1 VLVQTVIDKFQREI
15 PGVILDRVNVVEH
28 FAQALVQEPVIRVFL
43 DLDEV
48 GHANHFVDAGKAHSG
63 GSTVL
68 YGLDLYHKMRP
79 LLFRSDLFLA
89 KALRRSNDF
98 LGTFVVFDKV

>member
-1 VLVQTVIDKFQREI
+1 MQTF
-15 PGVILDRVNVVEH
+15 L
-28 FAQALVQEPVIRVFL
+28 QEPVVRVFL
-43 DLDEV
+43 DLDQI
-48 GHANHFVDAGKAHSG
+48 GHANHFVDAGKAHAGRSA
-63 GSTVL
+63 VL

-98 LGTFVVFDKV
+98 LGTFVVFNKV

>member
-1 VLVQTVIDKFQREI
+1 MFSNLFYFLR
-15 PGVILDRVNVVEH
+15 LL
-28 FAQALVQEPVIRVFL
+28 FAASPALVIGELAWGVLTVLPGQL
-43 DLDEV
+43 
-48 GHANHFVDAGKAHSG
+48 ANHFVDAGKAHSG

-98 LGTFVVFDKV
+98 LGTFVVFNKV